1 MPWLY
6 RQRRR
11 IAMLLLIAFTAA
23 ATGVPLPVPRL
34 ASRLQERFPCE
45 NCGCGCH
52 SATVCWTNCCCHTMA
67 DRLAWARREG
77 VRPPQRALQLALSQ
91 GLDVRPWLKS
101 APPQAATC
109 CTTPTPAGPKS
120 CCCCCKSPSVE
131 QATDENSTLPRTPVW
146 QAASCQGVLKLWLSI
161 TVAPQATEPCEAPG
175 LLCESLAT
183 QYEPLSD
190 RLASAPPT
198 PPPQPT
204 A

>member
-1 MPWLY
+1 MSWLY

-11 IAMLLLIAFTAA
+11 IATLLLIVFTAA

-34 ASRLQERFPCE
+34 ASRLQERYPCE
-45 NCGCGCH
+45 NCGCGCN

-67 DRLAWARREG
+67 ERLAWARREG
-77 VRPPQRALQLALSQ
+77 VRPPQQALQLANAQ
-91 GLDVRPWLKS
+91 GLDVRPWLES
-101 APPQAATC
+101 APPQTTTC
-109 CTTPTPAGPKS
+109 CTTPAPAKSKS
-120 CCCCCKSPSVE
+120 CCCCKRPPAE
-131 QATDENSTLPRTPVW
+131 RATDENSTLPRTPVW
-146 QAASCQGVLKLWLSI
+146 QTASCQGVLKLWLSI
-161 TVAPQATEPCEAPG
+161 TVTPHTIEPCESPG

-183 QYEPLSD
+183 PCEQLSI